1 MAGAVSRAMLW
12 LCHARHVVI
21 AVAVAVIALGA
32 APLAAQDRFTITAP
46 YAFLMDADSGAVLF
60 EKRADELMAP
70 ASMSKLMTLVMVF
83 EAVEQGTLSLD
94 DPFLITEEAWRRG
107 GAKSGGSTMY
117 AEVDSRV
124 ALRDL
129 VKGII
134 VVSANDGC
142 IAVAQGIAGSE
153 NAFAARM
160 TTRARELG
168 LSRSTFANATGLP
181 DPEHL
186 MTVRELA
193 MLARYII
200 KDFPEFYEL
209 FAMREFTWND
219 ITQQNRNPLLGLMPG
234 ADGLKTGYTK
244 EAGYGLVASVERN
257 ERRLIVVV
265 GGLESANAREE
276 EAIKL
281 IDWGYRHYRTYSM
294 FEPGETVDRAR
305 VLGGDRSWVALI
317 TKAPVEVMLAAEERQ
332 YMVAEVS
339 YAGPLRAPVEADQQV
354 GNLRLTVR
362 DKLMAEVPLYT
373 DAAVGK
379 SDGLLRRAIDMLS
392 YMIFGA

>member
-83 EAVEQGTLSLD
+83 EAVKQGTLSLD

-193 MLARYII
+193 MLARYVI

>member
-32 APLAAQDRFTITAP
+32 APLAAQDRFTTTAP

-83 EAVEQGTLSLD
+83 EAVKQGTLSLD